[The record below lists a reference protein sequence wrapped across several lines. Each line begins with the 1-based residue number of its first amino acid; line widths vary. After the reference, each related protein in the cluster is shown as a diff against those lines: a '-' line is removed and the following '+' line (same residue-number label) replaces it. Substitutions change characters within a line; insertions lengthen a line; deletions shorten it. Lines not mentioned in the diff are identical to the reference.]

1 MQGIPEPGWSWP
13 MVDQKDPS
21 EETPPVFVEFSQ
33 PQPQR
38 QPRRDAV
45 YQSGPAGPPFP
56 PPGIPP
62 VNSQVELAARST
74 IMTAGTA
81 NFAVTSNDADLTVTR
96 SQRLVVGK
104 IVIANK
110 AAIYFQAVQLELQ
123 LQDQIDRA
131 IEERS
136 NSVSVEKLEAICVS
150 VRNLRNGLSA
160 ETSPDEAEIGARAL
174 SIKDGVLDWWANDHV
189 KILDAAYNTVLFA
202 GCLGLIYTFG
212 TVPAVVAGSIVR
224 GKQVGD
230 ALKTGVDFLKSL
242 ARDG

>member
-1 MQGIPEPGWSWP
+1 
-13 MVDQKDPS
+13 MVDQNELN
-21 EETPPVFVEFSQ
+21 EETPPVFGEFSQ
-33 PQPQR
+33 PL
-38 QPRRDAV
+38 PRRVSNAV
-45 YQSGPAGPPFP
+45 YQSGTAGPPFP

-62 VNSQVELAARST
+62 VNSQVELAGQAS
-74 IMTAGTA
+74 IMVKAGS
-81 NFAVTSNDADLTVTR
+81 FGVIGNDADLIVTR

-131 IEERS
+131 IEGRS

-150 VRNLRNGLSA
+150 VRNLRIGLSA

-189 KILDAAYNTVLFA
+189 KILDAAYSTVLFA

-212 TVPAVVAGSIVR
+212 TVPAVVAGTIVR

-230 ALKTGVDFLKSL
+230 ALKAGVDFLKSL
-242 ARDG
+242 GRDG